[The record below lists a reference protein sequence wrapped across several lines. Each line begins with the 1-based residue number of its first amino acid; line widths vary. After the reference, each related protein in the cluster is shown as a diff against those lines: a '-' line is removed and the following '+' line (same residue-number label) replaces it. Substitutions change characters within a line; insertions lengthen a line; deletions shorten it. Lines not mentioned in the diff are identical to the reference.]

1 MSLKNSITTADYIEY
16 DTAIKT
22 ANKLLASPKTE
33 LIARYILVAI
43 NTGLRSG
50 DILKLTYDDLR
61 KDQLS
66 ITEQKTG
73 KHKKIALNPALRAAI
88 PNESPKGIF
97 TTQKGGTITIQHL
110 NRLLK
115 KTFHEESQTL
125 NISSHSLRKCFGRR
139 VFTNNNES
147 EKALI
152 YLMELF
158 NHTSLIMTSRY
169 LGIRQEELNDIYLN
183 L

>member
-22 ANKLLASPKTE
+22 AKELLANPKTE

-50 DILKLTYDDLR
+50 DILRLNYSDLR
-61 KDQLS
+61 KDKLS
-66 ITEQKTG
+66 IIEQKTG
-73 KHKKIALNPALRAAI
+73 KHKVIALNPSIRAII
-88 PNESPKGIF
+88 PKESSKGIF

-115 KTFHEESQTL
+115 KTFPEESQTL

-169 LGIRQEELNDIYLN
+169 LGIRQEELDDIYLS